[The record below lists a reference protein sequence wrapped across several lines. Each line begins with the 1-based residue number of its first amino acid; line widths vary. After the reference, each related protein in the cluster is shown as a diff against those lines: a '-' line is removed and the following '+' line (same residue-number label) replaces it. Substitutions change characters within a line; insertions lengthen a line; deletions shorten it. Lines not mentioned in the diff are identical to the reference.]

1 MSEPEFS
8 PLSNDIINIYSV
20 CVHVRTCA
28 YACAYVYVRARLYM
42 CMCVHV
48 CTCVN
53 VCACLYVYM
62 CSCVYVCTSVC
73 VHVHTCACV
82 CVCMCRVAV
91 TIKEEHVNKGT
102 TVTLTH
108 SPHSHPV
115 NVGSLPSVLFPSPES
130 SVSPNMC
137 SPQQVHDISPGNFGP
152 LHHNSL
158 LKAFYLFG
166 FRRKFYDSE

>member
-1 MSEPEFS
+1 M
-8 PLSNDIINIYSV
+8 
-20 CVHVRTCA
+20 CVHVCTCA
-28 YACAYVYVRARLYM
+28 YVCAYVYVCARLYM
-42 CMCVHV
+42 CMRVHV

-53 VCACLYVYM
+53 VCMCACL
-62 CSCVYVCTSVC
+62 CVHVFVCVCVHVCVCMC
-73 VHVHTCACV
+73 VHVHTCARV

-102 TVTLTH
+102 TVTHTH
-108 SPHSHPV
+108 SPHSHPI

-158 LKAFYLFG
+158 IKAFDLFG